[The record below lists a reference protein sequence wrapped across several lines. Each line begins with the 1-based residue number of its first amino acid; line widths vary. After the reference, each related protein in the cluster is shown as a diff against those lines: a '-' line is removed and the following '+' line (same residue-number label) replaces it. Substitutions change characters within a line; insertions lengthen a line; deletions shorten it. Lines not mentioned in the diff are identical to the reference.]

1 MKIAMCDDEPL
12 ILHELQ
18 RFCTAWFESV
28 GISPIWMTSSDPNQF
43 LSDLDVFCPELILLD
58 IDMPRLSG
66 FDIASELLRRNI
78 HALLIF
84 ITNQESLVYETFQY
98 KPFDFVRK
106 SRYQEE
112 LKHVLVRAAHELNRK
127 TDSFVFRSGNRSV
140 RLSFSEIT
148 HIESEGNYVKIY
160 TNNADYAYRSTMR
173 EMQKRFEAYGF
184 VRIHKGFLVNCNAVH
199 LLHSDTVTLENGLQL
214 PIGRAWAETAKQQ
227 IMRSFR

>member
-1 MKIAMCDDEPL
+1 
-12 ILHELQ
+12 
-18 RFCTAWFESV
+18 
-28 GISPIWMTSSDPNQF
+28 
-43 LSDLDVFCPELILLD
+43 
-58 IDMPRLSG
+58 MPRLSG

-112 LKHVLVRAAHELNRK
+112 LKRVLVRAAHELNRK